1 MDKSTIE
8 YAMKR
13 KDAFYIDDT
22 DSKSGPVVRWNSNDR
37 IPFQDMLEAFV
48 SLGYIGQLE
57 LQNSLDQ
64 RQIEDSIA
72 IEAYRKN
79 YKGPSEEE
87 MFEMSAAFGSGQR
100 VVNSLTGHVYVTK

>member
-8 YAMKR
+8 YAIKQ
-13 KDAFYIDDT
+13 KDAFYIDET
-22 DSKSGPVVRWNSNDR
+22 DSKSGPVVRWNTSNN

-64 RQIEDSIA
+64 RKIEDRIA

-87 MFEMSAAFGSGQR
+87 MFEMRSAFGAGER
-100 VVNSLTGHVYVTK
+100 VVNVLTGTVTQL

>member
-8 YAMKR
+8 YAMKQ
-13 KDAFYIDDT
+13 KDAFYIDET
-22 DSKSGPVVRWNSNDR
+22 NSKSGPVIRWNDSNN

-48 SLGYIGQLE
+48 RLGYIGQLE

-64 RQIEDSIA
+64 RQIEDRILL
-72 IEAYRKN
+72 EAYRKN

-87 MFEMSAAFGSGQR
+87 MLEMSAAFGPGER
-100 VVNSLTGHVYVTK
+100 VVNALTGHVYITQ

>member
-1 MDKSTIE
+1 MDKSTMD
-8 YAMKR
+8 YAMKQ
-13 KDAFYIDDT
+13 KGEFYIDET
-22 DSKSGPVVRWNSNDR
+22 NSKSGPVVRWNSNDS

-64 RQIEDSIA
+64 RKIEDRIA

-79 YKGPSEEE
+79 FKGYDSETLAE
-87 MFEMSAAFGSGQR
+87 MRSEFGSGAT
-100 VVNSLTGHVYVTK
+100 VVNMLTGTVTQL

>member
-8 YAMKR
+8 YAIKQ
-13 KDAFYIDDT
+13 KDAFYIDET
-22 DSKSGPVVRWNSNDR
+22 SERNWYVVRWNTSNN

-64 RQIEDSIA
+64 REIEDRIA

-79 YKGPSEEE
+79 FKGYDSETLAE
-87 MFEMSAAFGSGQR
+87 MRSEFGSGAA
-100 VVNSLTGHVYVTK
+100 VVNMLTGTVTQL

>member
-8 YAMKR
+8 YAIKQ
-13 KDAFYIDDT
+13 KDAFYIDET
-22 DSKSGPVVRWNSNDR
+22 NSKSGPVVRWNTSNN

-64 RQIEDSIA
+64 REIEDSIA
-72 IEAYRKN
+72 LEAYRKN
-79 YKGPSEEE
+79 FKGYDSETLAE
-87 MFEMSAAFGSGQR
+87 MRSEFGSGAA
-100 VVNSLTGHVYVTK
+100 VVNVLTGTVTQL

>member
-8 YAMKR
+8 YAIKQ
-13 KDAFYIDDT
+13 KDAFYIDET
-22 DSKSGPVVRWNSNDR
+22 DSKSGPVVRWNSNDS

-64 RQIEDSIA
+64 RKIEDRIT

-79 YKGPSEEE
+79 FKGYDSETLAE
-87 MFEMSAAFGSGQR
+87 MRSEFGSGSK
-100 VVNSLTGHVYVTK
+100 VVNVLTGTVTQL

>member
-8 YAMKR
+8 YAMKQ
-13 KDAFYIDDT
+13 KDAFYIDET
-22 DSKSGPVVRWNSNDR
+22 DSKSGPVVRWSSNDS

-64 RQIEDSIA
+64 RQIEDSIV

-79 YKGPSEEE
+79 FKGYDSETLAE
-87 MFEMSAAFGSGQR
+87 MRSEFGSGAA
-100 VVNSLTGHVYVTK
+100 VVNVLTGTVTQL

>member
-1 MDKSTIE
+1 MDKRTIE
-8 YAMKR
+8 YAMKK
-13 KDAFYIDDT
+13 KDAFYIDET
-22 DSKSGPVVRWNSNDR
+22 NSKSGPVVRWNTSNN

-87 MFEMSAAFGSGQR
+87 MFEMSVAFGPGER
-100 VVNSLTGHVYVTK
+100 VVNALTGHVYVTK

>member
-1 MDKSTIE
+1 MDKSTLDFAVKNE
-8 YAMKR
+8 TK
-13 KDAFYIDDT
+13 FYIDET
-22 DSKSGPVVRWNSNDR
+22 DSKSGPVVRWNTSNN

-64 RQIEDSIA
+64 RKIEDRIA

-79 YKGPSEEE
+79 FKGYDSETLAE
-87 MFEMSAAFGSGQR
+87 MRSEFGSGAA
-100 VVNSLTGHVYVTK
+100 VVNVLTGTVTQL